1 MRIVTFHDEARQMFP
16 NIIQVKRKR
25 FAFRSGIER
34 YKAGLA
40 GIPAP
45 ASVDLGVERDVLV
58 PIKDFAMEMGVCV
71 RTIERWSD
79 EARNASAVA
88 A

>member
-1 MRIVTFHDEARQMFP
+1 MFP

-45 ASVDLGVERDVLV
+45 ACADPGAEPDVLV
-58 PIKDFAMEMGVCV
+58 PIKDFATEMGVCV

-79 EARNASAVA
+79 EARSTSAVA
-88 A
+88 AE